1 MESNLIFFI
10 IGIIFIVVMAS
21 PFFNWQAKS
30 LVVIYYAI
38 VTFLFIGI
46 TNRINAKY
54 AGIIP
59 VPDAYWDEN
68 SAWAYTASNLVLVP
82 FIGILIFIYYKWF
95 AHVQTVG
102 SKILIAFSLLP
113 AALVVFI
120 FYFFFNLGYGYR
132 P

>member
-1 MESNLIFFI
+1 MESYLLFIMVGVILII
-10 IGIIFIVVMAS
+10 VMAS
-21 PFFNWQAKS
+21 PYFNWQAKS

-46 TNRINAKY
+46 TRRINTKY
-54 AGIIP
+54 EGVIP

-68 SAWAYTASNLVLVP
+68 SAWAYTASNLLLIP

-95 AHVQTVG
+95 ANSKTLWA
-102 SKILIAFSLLP
+102 KILIALSMIP
-113 AALVVFI
+113 AAFLVFI
-120 FYFFFNLGYGYR
+120 FYFFFNFGYGYR

>member
-1 MESNLIFFI
+1 MESNFIFFM

-21 PFFNWQAKS
+21 PYFNWQAKS
-30 LVVIYYAI
+30 LVVIYYAV

-46 TNRINAKY
+46 TRRINAKY
-54 AGIIP
+54 DGIIP

-68 SAWAYTASNLVLVP
+68 SAWAYTASNLILVP

-95 AHVQTVG
+95 THVQTLG
-102 SKILIAFSLLP
+102 AKILIAFSLLS
-113 AALVVFI
+113 AALLVFI